1 MTPTIIVD
9 IDGTLCD
16 ASHRMHLIESEP
28 KDWDAWY
35 AAVVDDE
42 PVQPIL
48 QLVDIIGHFS
58 RVDLVTGRCEDS
70 REQTEAWLSKNGVR
84 YNRLLMRKLGDHRP
98 DTLVKT
104 EIYNKYF
111 EPGSVW
117 FALEDRDRVVKM
129 WRDLGV
135 TCLQVREGDY

>member
-9 IDGTLCD
+9 IDGTICD
-16 ASHRMHLIESEP
+16 GSHRMHLIESEP

-35 AAVVDDE
+35 AGCSDDE
-42 PVQPIL
+42 PVQQIL
-48 QLVDIIGHFS
+48 QLVDIVGHFS
-58 RVDLVTGRCEDS
+58 RVDLVTARSEVC

-104 EIYNKYF
+104 EIYREHF